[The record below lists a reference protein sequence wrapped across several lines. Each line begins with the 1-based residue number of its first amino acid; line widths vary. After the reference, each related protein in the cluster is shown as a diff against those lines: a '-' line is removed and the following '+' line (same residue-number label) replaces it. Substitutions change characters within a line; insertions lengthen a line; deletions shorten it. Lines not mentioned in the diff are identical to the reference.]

1 MYGTPLLRDQA
12 QFGLDPALLRLTHPG
27 YGTSSMGPE
36 ERAKSAIYDCVASA
50 SVAWLCAMCC
60 RMRWSAVMY
69 IVMSAGL
76 TLCVPV
82 LGLLALCLAVKLRL
96 ALQRHGDQR
105 RLRSHEKTVFWTV
118 FAACVCFSNNY
129 TVPQPW
135 GEGGSVAEWLACW
148 TQAQ

>member
-1 MYGTPLLRDQA
+1 
-12 QFGLDPALLRLTHPG
+12 
-27 YGTSSMGPE
+27 
-36 ERAKSAIYDCVASA
+36 
-50 SVAWLCAMCC
+50 
-60 RMRWSAVMY
+60 MY